1 MFVGVAQESQRV
13 VHARQAKERVEGAD
27 SEAVASPWVHTAHVA
42 HDPPDSLALFLASLD
57 HPAGDFDGGNLVARC
72 GERNGDAACA
82 GAPFDYRSGFAFGEG
97 EPERQIVVVCVL
109 EVVEVG

>member
-1 MFVGVAQESQRV
+1 MSRRMEPESR
-13 VHARQAKERVEGAD
+13 
-27 SEAVASPWVHTAHVA
+27 SEKLGP
-42 HDPPDSLALFLASLD
+42 FQ
-57 HPAGDFDGGNLVARC
+57 ARC

-97 EPERQIVVVCVL
+97 EPERQIVVMGVL